1 MSEVQNLDSKTMI
14 PLVNKRSNKYT
25 ASLPNGN
32 YYEWLPCMEG
42 IEDSIEVPFKD
53 VQYLHMTSSTFR
65 EGHLFVDHEEA
76 RKRLRLENDDHV
88 KALTMSR
95 EDIEKILK
103 GNMNA
108 LKKLEELKGDKNM
121 IREVLDVAKEIG
133 VDNINKLNF
142 LSELSGVPVDVI
154 QGTGNNE

>member
-103 GNMNA
+103 G
-108 LKKLEELKGDKNM
+108 DKNM